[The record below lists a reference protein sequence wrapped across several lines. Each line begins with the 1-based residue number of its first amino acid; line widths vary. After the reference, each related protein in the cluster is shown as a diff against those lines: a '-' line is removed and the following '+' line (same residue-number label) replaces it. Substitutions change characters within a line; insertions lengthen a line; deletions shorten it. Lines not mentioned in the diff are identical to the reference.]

1 MQYKISDKVSFE
13 ARGAIQEGVITRLR
27 IKENRKLQKF
37 EAHFNLRSGLDHST
51 WVAEVMVGNRL
62 WTVPTHM
69 LTQVGTVDVST
80 LSSAVNEANQIKMA
94 NRAHKANRKSNRLGA
109 AFDNGLFGL
118 KSGDPIEVQFKD
130 GGWRSVTFTRFNS
143 GGNILF
149 SIDAYREGKCSPKFA
164 RIPQV
169 TT

>member
-69 LTQVGTVDVST
+69 LTAKNTSENSKTTSYTVRV
-80 LSSAVNEANQIKMA
+80 
-94 NRAHKANRKSNRLGA
+94 R
-109 AFDNGLFGL
+109 
-118 KSGDPIEVQFKD
+118 
-130 GGWRSVTFTRFNS
+130 
-143 GGNILF
+143 
-149 SIDAYREGKCSPKFA
+149 
-164 RIPQV
+164 
-169 TT
+169 